1 MAGLPTS
8 SFNAN
13 TGSAAAEDPKLG
25 LTKQIRSHEVAIAEL
40 NALSP
45 SRAVYQKNGNLF
57 FRTTI
62 QKAMTSEQ
70 SNKFCIESMVF
81 VSGFK

>member
-8 SFNAN
+8 SFKAN

-25 LTKQIRSHEVAIAEL
+25 LMKQIRSHEVAIAEL

-45 SRAVYQKNGNLF
+45 SRVYFIYVKTKTKELYF
-57 FRTTI
+57 I
-62 QKAMTSEQ
+62 LLHS
-70 SNKFCIESMVF
+70 IELKST
-81 VSGFK
+81 